1 MRGKGSVDI
10 MALGRYLYNDPGK
23 IEAMG
28 LNFGQLIA
36 GQVSFEANR
45 PERVSER
52 SLIQFPFCLL
62 RPKSGQAT

>member
-1 MRGKGSVDI
+1 MRGKDSVDI

-36 GQVSFEANR
+36 RQVPFEANR
-45 PERVSER
+45 RKRVSE
-52 SLIQFPFCLL
+52 
-62 RPKSGQAT
+62 